1 MVYVALAV
9 LGTKLISDLA
19 EVQQSLNDLEVE
31 KFRLWRLF
39 LVRLHV
45 AFIIRHRL
53 AERVETPCDPRRKT
67 I

>member
-1 MVYVALAV
+1 MALAV
-9 LGTKLISDLA
+9 LGTKLICDLA
-19 EVQQSLNDLEVE
+19 EVQEPLNDLEVE
-31 KFRLWRLF
+31 KFRLGRLL

-53 AERVETPCDPRRKT
+53 AEREEIPCDPRRKA